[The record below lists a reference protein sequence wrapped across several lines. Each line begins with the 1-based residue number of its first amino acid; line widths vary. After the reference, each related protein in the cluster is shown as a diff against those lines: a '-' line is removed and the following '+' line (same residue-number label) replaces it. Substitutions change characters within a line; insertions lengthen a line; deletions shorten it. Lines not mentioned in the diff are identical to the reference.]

1 MVTDGIVMNS
11 DFFLC
16 FFFFFKFG
24 NLHCDVN
31 LKGFLFLC

>member
-1 MVTDGIVMNS
+1 MVIDGIVMIS
-11 DFFLC
+11 DFFLWG
-16 FFFFFKFG
+16 FFFKFG